1 MKKYTWFIL
10 LIIGVVL
17 TMNAFLLPFQIM
29 AFNASYYHNQF
40 LELGVHERI
49 GIDQSTLKAVTN
61 ALVDYIDDGSGD
73 IEMQAIVNGEDLVF
87 YNAKERHHLHDI
99 YLLVRSGRTV
109 WLLSNIL
116 MVFGLYVI
124 IRKEK
129 FNIRNSLMKFS
140 PAFKISVSITVGLLL
155 GLVALYFIDFDWAFR
170 KFHEIFFTNDLWL
183 LDPRTDRLI
192 QLMPLKFFIDFTAHW
207 LMSTGGIII
216 LYSLLGFV
224 LPRFNRKHLTQS
236 GND

>member
-1 MKKYTWFIL
+1 MKKYSWFIL
-10 LIIGVVL
+10 YIIGVVL
-17 TMNAFLLPFQIM
+17 TMNAFLLPFQIL
-29 AFNASYYHNQF
+29 AFNETYYYNQF
-40 LELGVHERI
+40 VDLGVHERI
-49 GIDQSTLKAVTN
+49 GIDQKALKDVTT

-73 IEMQAIVNGEDLVF
+73 IEVQAVVNGETLVF

-109 WLLSNIL
+109 WLISNSL
-116 MVFGLYVI
+116 MLLGLFVVI
-124 IRKEK
+124 RREK
-129 FNIRNSLMKFS
+129 FNIRSSLMKVS

-155 GLVALYFIDFDWAFR
+155 ALVALYFIDFDWAFR

-207 LMSTGGIII
+207 LVSTGGIMI
-216 LYSLLGFV
+216 LYSLLGFG
-224 LPRFNRKHLTQS
+224 LPKFNRKHLTQS